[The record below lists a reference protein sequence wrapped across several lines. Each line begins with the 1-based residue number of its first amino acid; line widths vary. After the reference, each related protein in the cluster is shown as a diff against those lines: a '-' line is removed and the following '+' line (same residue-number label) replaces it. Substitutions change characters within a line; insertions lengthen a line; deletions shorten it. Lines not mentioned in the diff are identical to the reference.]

1 MTPTV
6 SFVIPC
12 YKLAHLL
19 PECINSILCQTY
31 SDLEVLIMDDC
42 SPDNTAEV
50 ARSFQD
56 PRVKH
61 IRNDPNLGHLRNYN
75 KGISLARGKYVWLIS
90 ADDYLR
96 KPYIVKRYVDL
107 FNAHPNVGYS
117 ICPGYGVQDGVET
130 ELLGNYAVRGDRDR
144 IIPGHLLLKKLLRSN
159 FVLAASGMA
168 RRECYEK
175 ISHFPLDMPWCG
187 DWYLW
192 CLFAIHY
199 DVAYFAEPMVCYRKH
214 DLSMTNALWQK
225 SAVACCEEETAV
237 PWGVKRKAEEAGAW
251 DVSKECLDAVGQV
264 YARNIASK
272 RCQVLGSLTLV
283 YARNMAPKRCR
294 VLGSLTLE
302 QFEESLCR
310 NCTSE
315 TERAWVRGRVW
326 AGLGNEYYWQAE
338 PALAKKYYQMAL
350 KKDPWMLSIYLKRL
364 LLSLGKRGDYLR
376 ETILSLRGLTRTD

>member
-1 MTPTV
+1 MQNPTV
-6 SFVIPC
+6 SFVVPC

-19 PECINSILCQTY
+19 PECINSILSQTY

-75 KGISLARGKYVWLIS
+75 KGISLSRGKYVWLIS

-96 KPYIVKRYVDL
+96 KPHILKRYVDL
-107 FNAHPNVGYS
+107 FDAHPNVGYS

-130 ELLGNYAVRGDRDR
+130 ELLGYYTLHGDRDR
-144 IIPGHLLLKKLLRSN
+144 IFPGHALLKKLLRTN
-159 FVLAASGMA
+159 FVLTASGMV

-175 ISHFPLDMPWCG
+175 VSFFPLDMPWCG

-199 DVAYFAEPMVCYRKH
+199 DVGYLAEPMVCYRQH
-214 DLSMTNALWQK
+214 ALSMTNTLWQK

-237 PWGVKRKAEEAGAW
+237 AWGVKRQADEAGAL

-264 YARNIASK
+264 YARNIALK
-272 RCQVLGSLTLV
+272 RPGVS
-283 YARNMAPKRCR
+283 
-294 VLGSLTLE
+294 GSLTLE
-302 QFEESLCR
+302 QFEESLHR
-310 NCTSE
+310 NCTNE
-315 TERAWVRGRVW
+315 FERSRVRARVY
-326 AGLGNEYYWQAE
+326 AGMGNEYYWQAE
-338 PALAKKYYQMAL
+338 LPLAKEYYKRAL
-350 KKDPWMLSIYLKRL
+350 KKDPWMLSIYVKRL
-364 LLSLGKRGDYLR
+364 LLSGGKRGDNLR
-376 ETILSLRGLTRTD
+376 KTILSFRG